1 MKKFENITYPPA
13 QEKLQAEREAFERR
27 MSVEANKLGVP
38 TADLIEDYAREE
50 HAAREANPE
59 EPSTIYETG
68 AGNKSM
74 ERQIKETI
82 IAKVIAGRDTLTG
95 INNRVSFDQQAERR
109 RQEVKDRGEFS
120 MIMIDIDKF
129 KNVNDTY
136 GHQAGDYVLQEVA
149 KALKENMRQ
158 GDLLARYGGEEMV
171 VIAPNANGSAPGFA
185 ERLRKIIENKKFVYN
200 NQEIKVTI
208 SAGVSPYNEDFGK
221 MKKVSDTGLYLAKGE
236 PLKLQEGEVAPKV
249 ESGHK
254 DDPTR
259 NQVWYFDKKDNMFKK
274 KHKK

>member
-1 MKKFENITYPPA
+1 MREYMGYNPEEEKFKT
-13 QEKLQAEREAFERR
+13 EREAFEKR
-27 MSVEANKLGVP
+27 MSAEAEKLGVP
-38 TADLIEDYAREE
+38 IADLIEDYAREE

-59 EPSTIYETG
+59 EPTTIYETG
-68 AGNKSM
+68 AGSKSM

-82 IAKVIAGRDTLTG
+82 LSRIIAGRDTLTG
-95 INNRVSFDQQAERR
+95 IDNRVSFDQQVERR
-109 RQEVKDRGEFS
+109 RKEVKDRGEFS
-120 MIMIDIDKF
+120 IIMIDIDKF

-136 GHQAGDYVLQEVA
+136 GHQAGDYILKEVA

-185 ERLRKIIENKKFVYN
+185 ERLRKAIENKKIVYN

-208 SAGVSPYNEDFGK
+208 SAGVSPYNEDFEE

-236 PLKLQEGEVAPKV
+236 NLKLPKGAEAPKI
-249 ESGHK
+249 EAGHEGG
-254 DDPTR
+254 PTR
-259 NQVWYFDKKDNMFKK
+259 NQVWHFDKTDGVYKK
-274 KHKK
+274 K